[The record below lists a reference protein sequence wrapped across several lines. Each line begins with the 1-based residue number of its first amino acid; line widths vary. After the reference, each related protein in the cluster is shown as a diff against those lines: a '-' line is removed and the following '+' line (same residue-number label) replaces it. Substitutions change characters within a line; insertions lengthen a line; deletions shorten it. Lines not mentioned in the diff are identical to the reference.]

1 MNMKESIIK
10 AVKVLTVL
18 ALLVLCGFRIYENK
32 WLYDQPKFRDVTIE
46 LGQEIPDISAFLTEY
61 ADPER
66 VSLVT
71 QEIDP
76 TLVGQQTLTL
86 RHISKEEQ
94 VTLTIRDTVAPTAQ
108 FHDVSAVLGQELRPG
123 DFVSEVYD
131 LAETSVAF
139 LQPPAEPESYG
150 DYTVELIVSD
160 VNGNSVTQ
168 TCHVLYVWMYE
179 SFTMELGDQAE
190 PADLLL
196 APEKDAD
203 LLDPAELDA
212 LNAAPVGTYTVT
224 STDGSLSC
232 SCQVTVVDTTAPE
245 LVLKPVSFY
254 MGGTAVLED
263 FVESATDLSG
273 DVTLDL
279 VTELDLETPGI
290 QTVRVSATDASGN
303 VTLAETTLEILTDT
317 EPPQMYG
324 LGDMYVAKNSDVDYY
339 AGVSAYDIIDGY
351 VSFTVDT
358 SRIDITAQGSYYAI
372 YTTWDTS
379 GNSASYWRRV
389 VVSHDSS
396 DTDALV
402 KSIAATLP
410 ADAEVIRDYVR
421 DNIWYSTNYGGG
433 DPVWFGFT
441 EWHGNCYV
449 HAKTFQALLTEKGF
463 TSRLIWVTDQSHYWL
478 QVYLDGKWVHMDAT
492 PSVNHGRYS
501 IMNDEQRYETLSG
514 RDWDRSQWPV
524 CE

>member
-1 MNMKESIIK
+1 MKQTIFK
-10 AVKVLTVL
+10 AVKILVVLVL
-18 ALLVLCGFRIYENK
+18 AVLCGFRIYENK
-32 WLYDQPKFRDVTIE
+32 WLYDQPKFHDVTIE
-46 LGQEIPDISAFLTEY
+46 LGQEIPGIDAFLTEY
-61 ADPER
+61 ADPDR
-66 VSLVT
+66 VALVT
-71 QEIDP
+71 AEIDP

-94 VTLTIRDTVAPTAQ
+94 VKLTIQDTVAPTAR
-108 FHDVSAVLGQELRPG
+108 FHDVNAVLGQELQPQ

-131 LAETSVAF
+131 LAETTVSFV
-139 LQPPAEPESYG
+139 QPPVEPRNYG
-150 DYTVELIVSD
+150 DYTVELVVTD
-160 VNGNSVTQ
+160 ANGNSITR
-168 TCHVLYVWMYE
+168 TCKVFYVWMHE
-179 SFTMELGDQAE
+179 SFTMELGDKAE

-196 APEKDAD
+196 APDKDAG
-203 LLDPAELDA
+203 LLDPAALDA
-212 LNAAPVGTYTVT
+212 LNASPAGTYTVT
-224 STDGSLSC
+224 STDGDLSC

-254 MGGTAVLED
+254 LGGTAVLED
-263 FVESATDLSG
+263 FVESYADLSG
-273 DVTLDL
+273 DVTLAL
-279 VTELDLETPGI
+279 VMEPDFEIPGI
-290 QTVRVSATDASGN
+290 QTVQISATDASGN
-303 VTLAETTLEILTDT
+303 VTVEETTLEILTDT

-324 LGDMYVAKNSDVDYY
+324 LGDMYVAKYADVDYY
-339 AGVSAYDIIDGY
+339 AGVSAYDVIDGY
-351 VSFTVDT
+351 VTYSVDA
-358 SRIDITAQGSYYAI
+358 SRVNVNQQGSYYAI

-402 KSIAATLP
+402 KAIAAQLP
-410 ADAEVIRDYVR
+410 ADPEVIRDYVR
-421 DNIWYSTNYGGG
+421 NNIEYSTNYGGG

-449 HAKTFQALLTEKGF
+449 HAKTFQVLLTEKGF

-492 PSVNHGRYS
+492 PSTRHGKYS

-514 RDWDRSQWPV
+514 RDWDRSQWPA

>member
-1 MNMKESIIK
+1 MMKFL
-10 AVKVLTVL
+10 KVLAVL
-18 ALLVLCGFRIYENK
+18 ALIVLCGFRIYENK
-32 WLYDQPKFRDVTIE
+32 WLYDQPKFHDVTIE
-46 LGQEIPDISAFLTEY
+46 LGQEIPGIDAFLTEY
-61 ADPER
+61 ADPDR

-71 QEIDP
+71 TEIDP
-76 TLVGQQTLTL
+76 NLVGQQTLTL
-86 RHISKEEQ
+86 RHISKDEQ
-94 VTLTIRDTVAPTAQ
+94 VTLTIRDTVAPTAV
-108 FHDVSAVLGQELRPG
+108 FNDFNAVPGQKLHPE

-131 LAETSVAF
+131 LAETTVAF
-139 LQPPAEPESYG
+139 AQEPAEPKSYG
-150 DYTVELIVSD
+150 NYTVELVVTD
-160 VNGNSVTQ
+160 ANGNRITH
-168 TCHVLYVWMYE
+168 TCQVFYVWMHE

-196 APEKDAD
+196 APDKDAA
-203 LLDPAELDA
+203 LLDPAVLEA
-212 LNAAPVGTYTVT
+212 LNGSPVGTYTVT
-224 STDGSLSC
+224 TTDGDLSC

-254 MGGTAVLED
+254 LGGTAELED

-273 DVTLDL
+273 DVTLAL
-279 VTELDLETPGI
+279 VTELDFETGGV
-290 QTVRVSATDASGN
+290 QTVCVSATDASGN
-303 VTLAETTLEILTDT
+303 VTVAETTLEILLDT

-324 LGDMYVAKNSDVDYY
+324 LGDMYVAKYADVDYY
-339 AGVSAYDIIDGY
+339 AGVSAYDVIDGY
-351 VSFTVDT
+351 VTYTVDT
-358 SRIDITAQGSYYAI
+358 SRVNVNAQGSYYAV
-372 YTTWDTS
+372 YTTWDES
-379 GNSASYWRRV
+379 GNTASFWRKV

-402 KSIAATLP
+402 KAIAATLP

-421 DNIWYSTNYGGG
+421 DNIWYSSNYGGG
-433 DPVWFGFT
+433 DPVWFGFN

-478 QVYLDGKWVHMDAT
+478 QVYLNGKWVHMDAT
-492 PSVNHGRYS
+492 PSTRHGKYS

-514 RDWDRSQWPV
+514 RDWDRTQWPV